1 MQLIVDE
8 AESGVDR
15 PFMAKRGWPPPG
27 DAIGADRP
35 VPATQRSRKQPVVV
49 YAKIALDSDTP

>member
-27 DAIGADRP
+27 DARP
-35 VPATQRSRKQPVVV
+35 AQIDPKRSVMQ
-49 YAKIALDSDTP
+49 